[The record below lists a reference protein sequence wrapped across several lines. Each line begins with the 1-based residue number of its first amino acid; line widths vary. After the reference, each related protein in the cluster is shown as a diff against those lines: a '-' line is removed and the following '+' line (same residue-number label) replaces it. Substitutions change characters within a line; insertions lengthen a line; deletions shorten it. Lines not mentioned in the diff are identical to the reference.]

1 MRLLQNGHGGED
13 ALFGFAESFWTG
25 LVVCGVMLMSSG
37 KDGAHRALRRGA
49 RVGAA
54 RLLRELCRGGRR
66 LRW

>member
-1 MRLLQNGHGGED
+1 
-13 ALFGFAESFWTG
+13 
-25 LVVCGVMLMSSG
+25 VMLMSSG